1 MDSIVSIL
9 KNSVLAI
16 VRILEVRDDPVN
28 SSKTISSSPIKV
40 EVVRVVVAAKEVAAK
55 EVRETS
61 RGEEDPC
68 SLCLMIMLAMVPTSP
83 SKTS

>member
-40 EVVRVVVAAKEVAAK
+40 EVDRVVVAAKEEAAK
-55 EVRETS
+55 EVRVTS

>member
-28 SSKTISSSPIKV
+28 SSKTISNSLIKA
-40 EVVRVVVAAKEVAAK
+40 EVDRVVVAAKEVAAK
-55 EVRETS
+55 EVRVTS
-61 RGEEDPC
+61 KGEVGTMA
-68 SLCLMIMLAMVPTSP
+68 SM
-83 SKTS
+83 

>member
-40 EVVRVVVAAKEVAAK
+40 EVDRVVVAAKERLRNRDGIGA
-55 EVRETS
+55 
-61 RGEEDPC
+61 
-68 SLCLMIMLAMVPTSP
+68 SP
-83 SKTS
+83 SGLALFVCGGGRAQSSV